1 MKARTAPPGCRSAA
15 SSRRLRP
22 QILSG
27 FIAPEAIRPSPT
39 ALADTA
45 PALPGPPDAASP
57 FPREKAHVA
66 LNGLPWGREA
76 VPFALCEY
84 RFGIRLVRSGPCP
97 PPFFGGPS

>member
-1 MKARTAPPGCRSAA
+1 MKARTAPPGYRSAA

-66 LNGLPWGREA
+66 LNGLPWA
-76 VPFALCEY
+76 VKPFESHRASVASESASSAQ
-84 RFGIRLVRSGPCP
+84 GHARLRS
-97 PPFFGGPS
+97 SAD